1 MTEAG
6 KRSYTSDLRAEQARA
21 TRRRI
26 VAAAAELF
34 AARGYAATTIDDVA
48 RAAGVSRKT
57 VFTSVGGKV
66 VLVKLAF
73 DWAVAGDDEDVP
85 MAERP
90 VIQRLRAS
98 TDPVEVVD
106 GYAVHLAE
114 TMPRVA
120 PIALAIEAA
129 AASGDADAVAL
140 LAQVR
145 QQRLFGMTMM
155 ARQLHDLRGLRRG
168 LGVPAA
174 ADLLWAMTDPA
185 PYDLLVRQR
194 GWTPRRYA
202 DWLARAIGASV
213 LRPELVDG

>member
-1 MTEAG
+1 MTETG
-6 KRSYTSDLRAEQARA
+6 KRSYSSDLRAEQARA
-21 TRRRI
+21 TRQRI
-26 VAAAAELF
+26 VAAAGELF
-34 AARGYAATTIDDVA
+34 AAHGYAATTIDDVA

-57 VFTSVGGKV
+57 VFTAVGGKV

-85 MAERP
+85 MMERP

-98 TDPVEVVD
+98 TDPVEVID
-106 GYAVHLAE
+106 GYAAHLAE

-120 PIALAIEAA
+120 PIALAVEAA
-129 AASGDADAVAL
+129 AASGDPDAVAL
-140 LAQVR
+140 LEDVR
-145 QQRLFGMTMM
+145 RQRLFGMTMM

-174 ADLLWAMTDPA
+174 ADLLWLMTDPA

-194 GWTPRRYA
+194 GWTPRKYA
-202 DWLARAIGASV
+202 DWLARATRASV

>member
-1 MTEAG
+1 MTDTG
-6 KRSYTSDLRAEQARA
+6 KRSYSSGLRAEQARA
-21 TRRRI
+21 TRQRI
-26 VAAAAELF
+26 VAAAGELF
-34 AARGYAATTIDDVA
+34 AAHGYAATTIDDVA

-57 VFTSVGGKV
+57 VFTAVGGKV

-98 TDPVEVVD
+98 TDPVEVID

-120 PIALAIEAA
+120 PIALAVEAA

-140 LAQVR
+140 LADVR
-145 QQRLFGMTMM
+145 QQRLSGMTMM
-155 ARQLHDLRGLRRG
+155 ATQLHRLGGLRRG

-174 ADLLWAMTDPA
+174 ADLLWLMTDPA

-194 GWTPRRYA
+194 GWTPHRYA
-202 DWLARAIGASV
+202 DWLARATRASV
-213 LRPELVDG
+213 LRPDLLGG